1 MSILSVETDPSGVTV
16 LTLNDPD
23 RRNPLSGT
31 LIDELLR
38 TLLALK
44 TGQCARAVVL
54 TGAGKA
60 FCAGGD
66 IRGFGETRP
75 HEVNAGMRLTQR
87 LIAELEEF
95 PVPVIAAVNGAAAGA
110 GFALAMACDVL
121 IAAEGAKFVP
131 AFGAIG
137 AVPDLGLAFTLQ
149 RSIGLHRTLDVF
161 LSGDPITA
169 MSAKALGFVS
179 EVVPDAEVQER
190 AKERALQLASGPT
203 VALGLTKQLVRA
215 AQGKSLSEHLHL
227 EASTQALVFA
237 TDDFREGVTAFGERR
252 PARFSGC

>member
-1 MSILSVETDPSGVTV
+1 MSILSVESQPSGVTV

-38 TLLALK
+38 TLLYLK
-44 TGQCARAVVL
+44 TRQGARAVVL

-75 HEVNAGMRLTQR
+75 HEVNAGMRSTQR
-87 LIAELEEF
+87 LIAELEEL

-149 RSIGLHRTLDVF
+149 RSIGLHRALDVF
-161 LSGDPITA
+161 LSGHPITA
-169 MSAKALGFVS
+169 TSAKALGFVS
-179 EVVPDAEVQER
+179 EVVPDAELQER

-203 VALGLTKQLVRA
+203 VAFGLTKQLVRA
-215 AQGKSLSEHLHL
+215 AHGKNMSEHLRL

-237 TDDFREGVTAFGERR
+237 TDDFREGVVAFGERR
-252 PARFSGC
+252 PARFRGC